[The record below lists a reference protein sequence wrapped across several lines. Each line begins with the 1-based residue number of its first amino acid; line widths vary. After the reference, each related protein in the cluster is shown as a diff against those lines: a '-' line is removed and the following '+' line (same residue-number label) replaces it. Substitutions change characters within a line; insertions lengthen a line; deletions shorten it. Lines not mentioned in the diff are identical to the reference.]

1 MENEQVFY
9 GEELPDRSDYYT
21 TVIIK
26 EITKKMKEKI
36 DIIGYANL
44 ITKALP
50 KGILLPYFH
59 KILEIRRKVL
69 FFEYHPLTITQR
81 HSLDLLYQNLK
92 GR

>member
-59 KILEIRRKVL
+59 KSWKFGGKS
-69 FFEYHPLTITQR
+69 FF
-81 HSLDLLYQNLK
+81 
-92 GR
+92 